1 MGNKAAARARMES
14 AGVPVVPG
22 SKGTVADAEEA
33 ALQAKKIGYPV
44 LLKASAGG
52 GGRGMRRVYGPDEL
66 AQSFARRQSELITL
80 NRKLEERAA
89 ELTHLVEQAEAI
101 SRSPQFLREL
111 ILTGHSKGR
120 TADQLAKATG
130 LSRDEVEL
138 ILAQTS
144 KEGTAR
150 R

>member
-1 MGNKAAARARMES
+1 MNIS
-14 AGVPVVPG
+14 
-22 SKGTVADAEEA
+22 
-33 ALQAKKIGYPV
+33 IV
-44 LLKASAGG
+44 LLILLSLVEFVLFFILFRFFARLKRSEDGLASLQENQGQLLDKLHMNAQLEQ
-52 GGRGMRRVYGPDEL
+52 EL
-66 AQSFARRQSELITL
+66 VQSFARRQSELITL

>member
-1 MGNKAAARARMES
+1 MNIS
-14 AGVPVVPG
+14 
-22 SKGTVADAEEA
+22 
-33 ALQAKKIGYPV
+33 IV
-44 LLKASAGG
+44 LLILLSLVEFVLFFILFRFFARLKRSEEGLASLQENQGQLLDKLQMNAKLEQ
-52 GGRGMRRVYGPDEL
+52 EL
-66 AQSFARRQSELITL
+66 VQSFARRQSELITL

-120 TADQLAKATG
+120 TPDQLAKATG

-144 KEGTAR
+144 KESTAR